1 MNNTPQ
7 ADTLIFDEC
16 RILRVFNYDENTG
29 VVYMRM
35 QCGTMKFFAAG
46 MTCSINPGA
55 FYHMKGRW
63 RETKKGR
70 VFMFSDF
77 STLMPNNKKMAV
89 AFLTCKGFCKGVK
102 KETIEKIVDTLGD
115 NAITLIKNTPSV
127 LDSIKGVGESTKEK
141 IVSAIHK
148 AEAAERTFNY
158 LYRFGINAH
167 DSFVLY
173 SRYGDDTI
181 ADVCTNPYGIAE
193 DNDNIY
199 SFAQA
204 DNIALQNGL
213 SAYAPF
219 RIRAGILE
227 AMRNAAAQEGHSY
240 LSRAEVVRRT
250 VNMLSR
256 LRPNETDTDKLESVI
271 TTVIPTLIAESVL
284 ILETAENEDRIF
296 LPQYYQA
303 EKTVAEKL
311 VQIASTPVK
320 YGEMDIKALD
330 MFSDSSISF
339 SEEQATAINGALTSP
354 FCVITGGPG
363 CGKSLIMSEIVKKHL
378 LAGNSVKLAAPTA
391 KAADR
396 MEELTGVPATT
407 IQRLLGYRPFQGFLY
422 NEESPIRSDVV
433 IIDEFS
439 MVDILLMKDL
449 VSAVQPGTSF
459 IAIGDADQL
468 PSVGAGNVFA
478 DIINS
483 NRFTVYRLTK
493 TFRQAEGT
501 SIVEN
506 ARAINNG
513 QAPHKA
519 ADFIFQWC
527 DGDEIQQ
534 KLEDVVFKHLPNY
547 SFIPSEQVKIIT
559 PLREGDRGSL
569 AYSKTLRE
577 GFNPLKTEDEHS
589 FLGFR
594 VGDKVMQT
602 RNNYR
607 LGVMNGDEG
616 VVDSFDI
623 KARRLTVRF
632 KDNSLVTYSRA
643 ELKDEVELSYVI
655 TVHKSQGSEYPAV
668 VIVLP
673 PESGAM
679 MNKRLLYT
687 AVTRAKKMVV
697 IIGSKEAAN
706 MSISQYTEIRRNSTL
721 AEKIDNAMDEALQ
734 NVAVSF

>member
-1 MNNTPQ
+1 M
-7 ADTLIFDEC
+7 
-16 RILRVFNYDENTG
+16 
-29 VVYMRM
+29 
-35 QCGTMKFFAAG
+35 
-46 MTCSINPGA
+46 
-55 FYHMKGRW
+55 
-63 RETKKGR
+63 
-70 VFMFSDF
+70 
-77 STLMPNNKKMAV
+77 
-89 AFLTCKGFCKGVK
+89 
-102 KETIEKIVDTLGD
+102 
-115 NAITLIKNTPSV
+115 
-127 LDSIKGVGESTKEK
+127 
-141 IVSAIHK
+141 
-148 AEAAERTFNY
+148 
-158 LYRFGINAH
+158 
-167 DSFVLY
+167 
-173 SRYGDDTI
+173 
-181 ADVCTNPYGIAE
+181 
-193 DNDNIY
+193 
-199 SFAQA
+199 
-204 DNIALQNGL
+204 
-213 SAYAPF
+213 
-219 RIRAGILE
+219 
-227 AMRNAAAQEGHSY
+227 
-240 LSRAEVVRRT
+240 
-250 VNMLSR
+250 
-256 LRPNETDTDKLESVI
+256 
-271 TTVIPTLIAESVL
+271 
-284 ILETAENEDRIF
+284 
-296 LPQYYQA
+296 
-303 EKTVAEKL
+303 
-311 VQIASTPVK
+311 QIASTPVK

-339 SEEQATAINGALTSP
+339 SEEQTTAINGALTSS

-422 NEESPIRSDVV
+422 NEENPIRSDVV

-483 NRFTVYRLTK
+483 SRFTVYRLTK

-519 ADFIFQWC
+519 ADFVFQWC
-527 DGDEIQQ
+527 DGDEIQK
-534 KLEDVVFKHLPNY
+534 KLEEVVFKHLPYY
-547 SFIPSEQVKIIT
+547 SFIPSDQVKIIT

-589 FLGFR
+589 FLDFR

-643 ELKDEVELSYVI
+643 ELMDEVELSYVI

-706 MSISQYTEIRRNSTL
+706 MAISRFTEIKRNSTL
-721 AEKIDNAMDEALQ
+721 SEKIREAMEESLEGI
-734 NVAVSF
+734 AVSF